1 MEERHLVLIRF
12 TESQPKKSEE
22 RELRKKKKS
31 NNKKNTIRKTPTVFR
46 TPRYGKRRH
55 YLRVALWLHWLRS
68 EGKKRKEAERPKER
82 RISQLFSS
90 ERGLKRKRY
99 SRRTGDQTQW
109 NVGRKQRVCASK
121 KRSRIWRGNNK
132 NIFFSFL
139 YT

>member
-55 YLRVALWLHWLRS
+55 YLRVAL
-68 EGKKRKEAERPKER
+68 
-82 RISQLFSS
+82 
-90 ERGLKRKRY
+90 
-99 SRRTGDQTQW
+99 
-109 NVGRKQRVCASK
+109 
-121 KRSRIWRGNNK
+121 
-132 NIFFSFL
+132 
-139 YT
+139 